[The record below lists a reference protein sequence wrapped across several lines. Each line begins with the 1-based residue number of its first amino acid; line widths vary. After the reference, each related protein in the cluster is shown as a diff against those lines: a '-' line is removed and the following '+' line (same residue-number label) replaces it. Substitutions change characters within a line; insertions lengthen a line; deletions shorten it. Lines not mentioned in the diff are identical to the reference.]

1 MVCKHKSE
9 WSYGWEKIKS
19 DYEKF
24 IEYHYPKAKQEY
36 IDECLKEIK
45 AKYNALYDF
54 WNKLEF
60 KTDTF
65 WYFEPFA
72 WVEQMKR
79 VFDGFCPDDC
89 SQCFDYQDVVTNP
102 HLNNQSDNVNKNRF
116 QREKR
121 YNKTYPYPQGYYH
134 SGTDILA
141 SSGDE
146 VYAMLCGEVY
156 SVVNTF
162 KPNEYKANSLG
173 NYLVIKSKDKE
184 ERVIYLQY
192 CHLDEVLV
200 KKGQKI
206 KHGEVI
212 GKAGSTGNAASVYD
226 EKGKL
231 IHGIYPQYRHI
242 HIEAFL
248 EVFSKK
254 NRIDPEQFMKTKFD
268 ETTKGNVIK

>member
-1 MVCKHKSE
+1 MGSDGKVKGAYLESGNFLTLLPNNSLTHIEENFAPVKVLL
-9 WSYGWEKIKS
+9 EKV
-19 DYEKF
+19 
-24 IEYHYPKAKQEY
+24 
-36 IDECLKEIK
+36 
-45 AKYNALYDF
+45 
-54 WNKLEF
+54 NKNVLRQDIGE
-60 KTDTF
+60 
-65 WYFEPFA
+65 
-72 WVEQMKR
+72 EQST
-79 VFDGFCPDDC
+79 CPDNC
-89 SQCFDYQDVVTNP
+89 SQCIDYQDVVTNP
-102 HLNNQSDNVNKNRF
+102 RLNNQSDNVNKNRF
-116 QREKR
+116 HRKERTRMKNGKK
-121 YNKTYPYPQGYYH
+121 YTYYH
-134 SGTDILA
+134 TGTDILA

-162 KPNEYKANSLG
+162 KPNEYKADSLG
-173 NYLVIKSKDKE
+173 NYLVIKSKDKD
-184 ERVIYLQY
+184 ERVVYLQY
-192 CHLDEVLV
+192 CHLDEILV

-206 KHGEVI
+206 RHGEII

-248 EVFSKK
+248 ESFSKK